1 MCKGRGQNRIEY
13 IVYHNPAEASALLDK
28 YGYEPPKKKEELATA
43 MKQLVRKKGEPVIK
57 ELMLIHPERKL
68 MLEATGH
75 NCEESN
81 FCGCHSAYT
90 GELKDYLD
98 KLSGMSESDLAE
110 LYDEAKQ
117 KAKEKPGDASQMGQV
132 EAIWDELKKRK
143 KDKDNTV
150 KKNSADDEIRM
161 LYMAL
166 AFFAGLVIAKVA

>member
-1 MCKGRGQNRIEY
+1 MCKGKGQNRIEY
-13 IVYHNPAEASALLDK
+13 IVYHNPGEASRVLDK
-28 YGYEPPKKKEELATA
+28 YGYETPRKKEDLATA

-68 MLEATGH
+68 MLQATGH
-75 NCEESN
+75 SSDESN

-110 LYDEAKQ
+110 LYDEAKK
-117 KAKEKPGDASQMGQV
+117 KAKEKPDDKAQMGQV
-132 EAIWDELKKRK
+132 EAIWDELKRRK
-143 KDKDNTV
+143 KNKDEAQ
-150 KKNSADDEIRM
+150 KKNSDDSEKQV